1 MQYNVAL
8 SPIAAAYLTYRIAK
22 IVLSRVAPTDVL
34 LATAWHIII
43 TPKVFIYAGA
53 RAMLGENLT
62 AVVPVEANY
71 RHNTRKKEL
80 MNTYERL
87 FWSNSIE
94 LEFTRLMYREIIESN
109 SPTKIVLD
117 WQERLGL
124 DEDEFNSASYIRTF
138 HNRRIAEHPLTL

>member
-1 MQYNVAL
+1 
-8 SPIAAAYLTYRIAK
+8 
-22 IVLSRVAPTDVL
+22 
-34 LATAWHIII
+34 
-43 TPKVFIYAGA
+43 
-53 RAMLGENLT
+53 MLGENLT
-62 AVVPVEANY
+62 SIVPVQANY

-94 LEFTRLMYREIIESN
+94 LEFTRLMYSEIIESN

-124 DEDEFNSASYIRTF
+124 DEDEFNTASYIRTF